1 MLTNSHGNP
10 TNIAKL
16 LQQATFKTTLKPLPT
31 QIISNTPQRLRLRIS
46 PRHRH
51 LREMQRIVNILKA
64 QPNIREVR
72 INVNSGSVVVNH
84 DGREAT
90 LENILSTL
98 LEIGVSFTDITATKS
113 EAAKKVK
120 GAVVNFNK
128 KFEQATS
135 GEVDLRFLFPLGLSL
150 LAVRQI
156 LVKGWQLELI
166 PWYVLA
172 WYSFDSFIKL
182 NGANDWTLD

>member
-1 MLTNSHGNP
+1 M
-10 TNIAKL
+10 
-16 LQQATFKTTLKPLPT
+16 
-31 QIISNTPQRLRLRIS
+31 
-46 PRHRH
+46 
-51 LREMQRIVNILKA
+51 
-64 QPNIREVR
+64 
-72 INVNSGSVVVNH
+72 
-84 DGREAT
+84 
-90 LENILSTL
+90 
-98 LEIGVSFTDITATKS
+98 
-113 EAAKKVK
+113 
-120 GAVVNFNK
+120 VNFNK